1 MHRFLTLSQG
11 ASQTRTTPD
20 AEFAGNDLFF
30 QTDRGAKRQR
40 KDTGKRMLPQAPFP
54 LLGLVGYGVNLTLPA
69 AIQLGLA
76 GRVTARQVRHRQAM
90 TRTGYTPSSAVPRT
104 WPPWFVSSPDS

>member
-40 KDTGKRMLPQAPFP
+40 KDTGKRVLPIWAQFP
-54 LLGLVGYGVNLTLPA
+54 YGLRCQPDVLRA
-69 AIQLGLA
+69 KQLRLA
-76 GRVTARQVRHRQAM
+76 GRVTARQVVPLKAKTRQGVHA
-90 TRTGYTPSSAVPRT
+90 YPLFAQAH
-104 WPPWFVSSPDS
+104 

>member
-40 KDTGKRMLPQAPFP
+40 KDTGKRMLRCVNA
-54 LLGLVGYGVNLTLPA
+54 LGPNS
-69 AIQLGLA
+69 
-76 GRVTARQVRHRQAM
+76 H
-90 TRTGYTPSSAVPRT
+90 TG
-104 WPPWFVSSPDS
+104 

>member
-1 MHRFLTLSQG
+1 MSTVAHISRG

-40 KDTGKRMLPQAPFP
+40 KDTGKRMLRCDYTRAQFP
-54 LLGLVGYGVNLTLPA
+54 YGLRCQSDVLRA
-69 AIQLGLA
+69 KQLRLA
-76 GRVTARQVRHRQAM
+76 GRVTARQVVPLKAK
-90 TRTGYTPSSAVPRT
+90 TRVRYTSILHLRERT
-104 WPPWFVSSPDS
+104 EG